1 MLMKISMQKKII
13 LFFIC
18 LVTLPFFV
26 IYMIVSNIFIKST
39 QEDMTTIY
47 AANIREVGK
56 NIDVLLGSALDL
68 SIYPLMEQNF
78 KAFLTTPIQS
88 PNYKKIK
95 KNAGDILLS
104 MPYGYSTGIHG
115 VSITTLEHDIL
126 STNINTKLTASDME
140 QAGRLNGSPYWD
152 YSKSGLQNG
161 YIYLTRLL
169 KNPIDISQHIG
180 YVKLSVS
187 CNKIKSSIRQ
197 NQQDNQTSY
206 FIIANNNRYIIRSD
220 SNNYLQ
226 NQKNKLT
233 FEQLSNLAES
243 QKGSMIIDGHIV
255 CAYPL
260 VRTDFIIYSITKPEV
275 LSAVKQGFYLN
286 MAIIFIIV
294 LIFSLLLSIAFS
306 KIITKPLKRLGQYMK
321 SISNEDFTVRYPVK
335 GSDEISVM
343 AEHFNNMAERLDFL
357 YTEVYMGEL
366 KLKQSQLDILQNQI
380 NPHFLYNTLDTI
392 YWMSRMG
399 DTENVS
405 TMVSN
410 MSRMMRL
417 TLAPKT
423 NDKILLSQ
431 ELEHL
436 SCYISIQK
444 IRYGKKI
451 SFQLEYPEEITQEYV
466 LSFLLQ
472 PLVENALVHGLSNCL
487 KGTVK
492 ISIYEQGDII
502 YYEVA
507 NNGEP
512 INEEEI
518 HNILNAEDNSM
529 KGFALRNINER
540 IKLKYG
546 DKYSLTCYRQAEF
559 SIFKI
564 LQPKEANHND
574 KNTNCG

>member
-1 MLMKISMQKKII
+1 MFMKATMRRKII

-18 LVTLPFFV
+18 LVTLPILI

-56 NIDVLLGSALDL
+56 NVDVIFGSALDL

-78 KAFLTTPIQS
+78 KAFLTTPFRS
-88 PNYKKIK
+88 SNYKRIK

-115 VSITTLEHDIL
+115 VCISTMEHDFL
-126 STNINTKLTASDME
+126 STNIRTKLTYSDME
-140 QAGRLNGSPYWD
+140 EAGYLNGSPYWD
-152 YSKSGLQNG
+152 YSQSGLKNG
-161 YIYLTRLL
+161 YLYLTRLL
-169 KNPIDISQHIG
+169 KNPSNISQHIG
-180 YVKLSVS
+180 YVKLSIS
-187 CNKIKSSIRQ
+187 CNKIQSSILQ

-206 FIIANNNRYIIRSD
+206 FIITKSNRYIIRSD

-226 NQKNKLT
+226 NQKNELT
-233 FEQLSNLAES
+233 YPQLSNLAAS
-243 QKGSMIIDGHIV
+243 KKSSTIIDGHIV
-255 CAYPL
+255 SAYPL

-275 LSAVKQGFYLN
+275 LSAVKQSFYLN

-294 LIFSLLLSIAFS
+294 LIFSLLLSVAFS
-306 KIITKPLKRLGQYMK
+306 KIITTPLERLGHYMK
-321 SISNEDFTVRYPVK
+321 SISNQDFTVRYPVK

-357 YTEVYMGEL
+357 YNEVYLGEL

-392 YWMSRMG
+392 YWMARMG
-399 DTENVS
+399 HTENVS

-436 SCYISIQK
+436 SCYINIQQ
-444 IRYGKKI
+444 IRYGKKVV
-451 SFQLEYPEEITQEYV
+451 FRLQYPEEILQEYV

-472 PLVENALVHGLSNCL
+472 PLVENALVHGLSNRMQ
-487 KGTVK
+487 GTVE
-492 ISIYEQGDII
+492 INIYQQEDTII
-502 YYEVA
+502 YEVA
-507 NNGEP
+507 NDGEP
-512 INEEEI
+512 IDENEI
-518 HNILNAEDNSM
+518 NRIVNSKDKSM
-529 KGFALRNINER
+529 KGFALKNINER

-546 DKYSLTCYRQAEF
+546 DNYSLTCYKEAEF
-559 SIFKI
+559 SVFKI
-564 LQPKEANHND
+564 VQPKEANEDD
-574 KNTNCG
+574 KNIDC

>member
-1 MLMKISMQKKII
+1 MKMSMQKKII

-18 LVTLPFFV
+18 LVTLPILI
-26 IYMIVSNIFIKST
+26 IYMLVSNIFIKST
-39 QEDMTTIY
+39 QKDMTTIY

-56 NIDVLLGSALDL
+56 NIDVILGSALDL

-78 KAFLTTPIQS
+78 KAFLTASVQS
-88 PNYKKIK
+88 SNYKKIK

-104 MPYGYSTGIHG
+104 MPYGYTSGIHG
-115 VSITTLEHDIL
+115 VSITNMAQDSLK
-126 STNINTKLTASDME
+126 TNINTKLTSSDMKE
-140 QAGRLNGSPYWD
+140 AGRLNGSPYWD
-152 YSKSGLQNG
+152 YSKSGLKNG
-161 YIYLTRLL
+161 YLYLTRLL
-169 KNPIDISQHIG
+169 KNPSNISQHIG
-180 YVKLSVS
+180 YVKLSIS
-187 CNKIKSSIRQ
+187 CNKIQSSILQ

-206 FIIANNNRYIIRSD
+206 FIIAKDDRYIIRSD
-220 SNNYLQ
+220 NNNYLE
-226 NQKNKLT
+226 NQRTSLT
-233 FEQLSNLAES
+233 YHRLSRLAAS
-243 QKGSMIIDGHIV
+243 KKGSTIIDGHIV
-255 CAYPL
+255 SAYPL
-260 VRTDFIIYSITKPEV
+260 GRTDFIIYSITKPEV
-275 LSAVKQGFYLN
+275 LSAVKHSFYLN

-306 KIITKPLKRLGQYMK
+306 KIIMTPLERLGHYMK

-343 AEHFNNMAERLDFL
+343 AEHFNNMAERLNFL

-399 DTENVS
+399 DNENVS
-405 TMVSN
+405 IMVSN

-423 NDKILLSQ
+423 NDKIQLSQ

-436 SCYISIQK
+436 SCYINIQK
-444 IRYGKKI
+444 IRYGKKVT
-451 SFQLEYPEEITQEYV
+451 FKLQYGEEITGEYV

-492 ISIYEQGDII
+492 INIYEQEDTI
-502 YYEVA
+502 YYEVS
-507 NNGEP
+507 NDGEP

-518 HNILNAEDNSM
+518 DNILNAADKSM

-546 DKYSLTCYRQAEF
+546 DNYSLTCYREAEF
-559 SIFKI
+559 SVFKI
-564 LQPKEANHND
+564 VQPKEAIHYD
-574 KNTNCG
+574 KDTNCG

>member
-1 MLMKISMQKKII
+1 MQKKII

-18 LVTLPFFV
+18 LVTLPILI

-56 NIDVLLGSALDL
+56 NIDVILGSALDL

-78 KAFLTTPIQS
+78 KAFLTASIQS
-88 PNYKKIK
+88 SNYKKIK

-115 VSITTLEHDIL
+115 VSITNMEQDSLR
-126 STNINTKLTASDME
+126 TNINTKLTSSDMKE
-140 QAGRLNGSPYWD
+140 AGRLNGSPYWD
-152 YSKSGLQNG
+152 YSKSGLKNG
-161 YIYLTRLL
+161 YLYLTRLL
-169 KNPIDISQHIG
+169 KNPSNISQHVG
-180 YVKLSVS
+180 YVKLSIS
-187 CNKIKSSIRQ
+187 CNKIQSSILQ

-206 FIIANNNRYIIRSD
+206 FIITKDNRYIIRSD
-220 SNNYLQ
+220 NNNYLE
-226 NQKNKLT
+226 NQRTALTYHQLTKLAT
-233 FEQLSNLAES
+233 SK
-243 QKGSMIIDGHIV
+243 KGSTIIGGHIV
-255 CAYPL
+255 SAYPL
-260 VRTDFIIYSITKPEV
+260 GRTEFIIYSITKPEV
-275 LSAVKQGFYLN
+275 LSAVKHSFYLN

-306 KIITKPLKRLGQYMK
+306 KIITTPLERFGYYMK

-343 AEHFNNMAERLDFL
+343 AEHFNNMAERLNFL

-399 DTENVS
+399 DNENVS
-405 TMVSN
+405 IMVSN

-436 SCYISIQK
+436 SCYINIQK
-444 IRYGKKI
+444 IRYGKKVT
-451 SFQLEYPEEITQEYV
+451 FEQQCAEEITHEYV

-492 ISIYEQGDII
+492 ISIYEQEDTI
-502 YYEVA
+502 YYEVS
-507 NNGEP
+507 NDGEP

-518 HNILNAEDNSM
+518 GNILNAADKSM

-546 DKYSLTCYRQAEF
+546 DNYSLTCYREAEF
-559 SIFKI
+559 SVFKI
-564 LQPKEANHND
+564 VQPKEAIHYD